1 MLLSISTF
9 EIVFSDYYPGGWII
23 SPHIH
28 DAVDQ
33 SFVHVPIM
41 GFRNFFPI
49 HSFVNGSFRCNSRKG
64 QVMGDSIFINDFPVF
79 VDAGLVG

>member
-1 MLLSISTF
+1 MLSLISNF

-23 SPHIH
+23 CPYIH
-28 DAVDQ
+28 DAVEQ

-41 GFRNFFPI
+41 GFRKFVLI
-49 HSFVNGSFRCNSRKG
+49 HSFVNVSFRFNSREG
-64 QVMGDSIFINDFPVF
+64 QVVDDSIFLGGFPLL

>member
-1 MLLSISTF
+1 MLSLISNF

-23 SPHIH
+23 CPYIH
-28 DAVDQ
+28 DAVEQ

-41 GFRNFFPI
+41 GFRKFPPI
-49 HSFVNGSFRCNSRKG
+49 HSFVNGSFRCDLMEGK
-64 QVMGDSIFINDFPVF
+64 VMVESIFLDDFPTL